1 MSYLRL
7 DSDPIQLTGS
17 VDQESGP
24 PVYRLARGETY
35 SPKPESLPFRFSY
48 SGTLCAYYSAECLM
62 SRPLVDA
69 LHEAGVDNLEVF
81 PAVLVDSATGNARE
95 DYCVVNVV
103 GKVAAADMK
112 QSAAIPLGDKQVFTK
127 LTVDPGKAKDLLMFR
142 LAESLVDV
150 IVHEKVARAIAA
162 RQLGAVALSPVTA
175 E

>member
-1 MSYLRL
+1 MSYFRL
-7 DSDPIQLTGS
+7 ESDPFQLTGS

-35 SPKPESLPFRFSY
+35 GARPETLPFRFSY
-48 SGTLCAYYSAECLM
+48 SGTLCAYYSGECLM
-62 SRPLVDA
+62 SRELVDA
-69 LHEAGVDNLEVF
+69 LRESGVDNIEVF
-81 PAVLVDSATGNARE
+81 PAVLVDSSTAEERD

-112 QSAAIPLGDKQVFTK
+112 RSDGISLGDKQVFTK
-127 LTVDPGKAKDLLMFR
+127 LTVDAKKAKDLLMFR

-150 IVHEKVARAIAA
+150 IVHEKVAKAIAA
-162 RQLGAVALSPVTA
+162 RQLRAVALSPVTA